1 MKNKTLFKGTVFA
14 IVSLFSSCLAFANLE
29 QVKNYKAAFPD
40 EEKPKCI
47 ACHVDKIPK
56 KDEGKHEWNDYGKK
70 VLEAKKELN
79 KEKVDE
85 EVFKKVGKNEAV
97 PEE

>member
-1 MKNKTLFKGTVFA
+1 MFNLKKIAYMSVACLFMSG
-14 IVSLFSSCLAFANLE
+14 SAFASLE
-29 QVKNYKAAFPD
+29 VVKTYKAAFPD
-40 EEKPKCI
+40 EEKPKCL

-70 VLEAKKELN
+70 ILAAKKELN

-85 EVFKKVGKNEAV
+85 DVLKKVGKSEAAA
-97 PEE
+97 E